1 MGQPVII
8 IVGAGPA
15 GVRAAQAV
23 VKAGLRP
30 IVIDEGARAGGQI
43 YRRPPENFTRSHE
56 ELYGTEAA
64 RARAIHD
71 DFAAL
76 EGKIDY
82 RPETLVWNVAEG
94 HVWAARDGQTEAIAY
109 DALIL
114 CSGAS
119 DRVAPVQ
126 GWQAAGCY
134 SLGGA
139 QIALKAQGCAIGH
152 RVIFLGSGP
161 LLYLAAAQYVKA
173 GAEVA
178 AVLDTSPFW
187 LRVKAAPK
195 LAALPDLLWQGVKLL
210 TDLKRAGVPVLTGV
224 EPVAIEGDPQSGVSG
239 VSVRHKGAVRTF
251 AGDAVAMGWHV
262 KPEAQLADLA
272 RVPFAF
278 DEATRQW
285 LPQTD
290 ADGRAGNQV
299 YLGGDGAKV
308 AGARSAEVTGE
319 LAAYAALA
327 DLGLRVDTD
336 RRRWLLS
343 EKARFARFAQGLA
356 QAFPWPHAMIAAIP
370 DEAIVCR
377 CEAVTAATLRASVNT
392 AHAQEANRAKAFS
405 RVGMGRCQGR
415 YCGHAS
421 AEIIAAARGV
431 ALEQTGRLRGQAPV
445 KPIPV
450 SLKRSDV

>member
-1 MGQPVII
+1 MGKPAVII
-8 IVGAGPA
+8 IGAGPA
-15 GVRAAQAV
+15 GVRAAQTVAR
-23 VKAGLRP
+23 AGLKP
-30 IVIDEGARAGGQI
+30 IVIDEAARAGGQI
-43 YRRPPENFTRSHE
+43 YRRPPENFTRNHA
-56 ELYGTEAA
+56 ELYGSEAE
-64 RARAIHD
+64 RAQAIHQ

-76 EGKIDY
+76 EGQIDY
-82 RPETLVWNVAEG
+82 RPESLVWNVADG
-94 HVWAARDGQTEAIAY
+94 HVWTARDGETQAIAY
-109 DALIL
+109 DALII

-119 DRVAPVQ
+119 DRVAPVK

-173 GAEVA
+173 GADVA

-195 LAALPDLLWQGVKLL
+195 LAELPDLLWQGVKLL
-210 TDLKRAGVPVLTGV
+210 ADLKRAGVPVLTGV
-224 EPVAIEGDPQSGVSG
+224 EPVEIHGDPQSGVSG
-239 VSVRHKGAVRTF
+239 VTVRHKGASKHF

-278 DEATRQW
+278 DTLTRQW
-285 LPQTD
+285 LPQSD
-290 ADGRAGNQV
+290 ALGRAGNKV

-319 LAAYAALA
+319 LAAIAALA
-327 DLGLRVDTD
+327 DLGLAVDAD

-343 EKARFARFAQGLA
+343 EKARYARFAQGLA
-356 QAFPWPHAMIAAIP
+356 QAFPWPHHMVAAIP

-377 CEAVTAATLRASVNT
+377 CEAVTAATLRASVQS

-421 AEIIAAARGV
+421 AEIIAAARAV
-431 ALEQTGRLRGQAPV
+431 PLEKTGRLRGQAPV

-450 SLKRSDV
+450 SLKRIDL